1 MSRSDVRASG
11 RSLFPPPQPIKLSE
25 RVRKTKFP
33 LTTWQTVIL

>member
-1 MSRSDVRASG
+1 MFAHRG
-11 RSLFPPPQPIKLSE
+11 GFFFPSPQPKKLSE